1 MPRYFISSKFLL
13 PIFLV
18 WAMLLTETA
27 TRIEAQAPHKP
38 NAAEIQ
44 LALKKL
50 NVLAGALYIG
60 AHPDDENTGLIAYL
74 SHGALA
80 NTAYLSLTRGDGG
93 QNRVGPEMG
102 ELLGITRTQEL
113 LAARRIDGGRQFFS
127 RAIDFGYSKHPDETF
142 NIWDKEAVLAD
153 AVWVI
158 RKFRPDILVT
168 RFPVWP
174 GKTHGHHTASSV
186 IAEEAFAAAGD
197 PERFPEQLE
206 YVEPW
211 QPKRLLWNTSPFF
224 YRNGEEFEK
233 SGLVEVDIGAY
244 NSLLGKSYSEISAE
258 SRSMHKSQGFG
269 ASSRRGELVSYMRHT
284 MGDKAEKSLFDG
296 VDTSWSR
303 VPGGGEVGVL
313 LERAYKEFDPEAP
326 PKIIPLLLT
335 ARRSLMAQDESHWQK
350 VKLKELD
357 KVIAA
362 CLGLYL
368 EVSTSDFSAMPGGE
382 VEFHFEAVNR
392 SNIPVTLNGLNLSI
406 TNEALEV
413 EEEWLENNVS
423 FSHTVKKSLPINMPI
438 SQPYWLQEE
447 GSLGMFTVKNQQLI
461 GLPENP
467 PAVTATFSLDIDGHR
482 ADFTRPL
489 VYRWNDPV
497 DGEQYR
503 PFEVVPEV
511 SVNISEKILL
521 FANGQPRRIEV
532 YVVAGK
538 TGGVE
543 GEVHLEMPEGWHS
556 EPLAASFKLTQ
567 KGEQATVAFH
577 VYPPSG
583 PSVGQLKAVAR
594 VGEKEFTKGLVR
606 IEYDHIPVQTLSP
619 EASARIVR
627 LNLERKG
634 NLIGYIQG
642 AGDEIPGALRQ
653 IGYQVEE
660 LQDGEMDLENL
671 KRFDAVILGVR
682 AYNTLENIRFYQP
695 DLFRYV
701 EEGGTMIVQYNTNF
715 RLKVDEVA
723 PYSLKLSRD
732 RVAVEEAE
740 VRILKPDH
748 PILNR
753 PNKITAEDFDGWVQ
767 ERGLYFP
774 SEWDDRFEAL
784 LSSNDPGE
792 PSRDGGLLVAA
803 YGKGYYIYTG
813 YSWFRE
819 LPAGVPGAF
828 RIFANL
834 ISAGK

>member
-1 MPRYFISSKFLL
+1 MPRYCYFISSKLL
-13 PIFLV
+13 PAVFLV
-18 WAMLLTETA
+18 WTMLLTAAA
-27 TRIEAQAPHKP
+27 TRTEAQAPHKP

-93 QNRVGPEMG
+93 QNRIGPEMR

-127 RAIDFGYSKHPDETF
+127 RANDFGYSKHPDETF

-158 RKFRPDILVT
+158 RKFRPDILIT

-174 GKTHGHHTASSV
+174 GKTHGHHTASSI

-197 PERFPEQLE
+197 ADRFPEQLE
-206 YVEPW
+206 FVQPW

-224 YRNGEEFEK
+224 YRNGGEFEK
-233 SGLVEVDIGAY
+233 TGMIEVDVGTY
-244 NSLLGKSYSEISAE
+244 NALLGKAYSEISAE

-269 ASSRRGELVSYMRHT
+269 ASSRRGELISYLKHT
-284 MGDKAEKSLFDG
+284 MGEKAEKSLFDG
-296 VDTSWSR
+296 VDTGWSR
-303 VPGGGEVGVL
+303 LPGGAAVGAD
-313 LERAYKEFDPEAP
+313 LERAYEEFDSENPAG
-326 PKIIPLLLT
+326 IVPLLLK
-335 ARRSLMAQDESHWQK
+335 ARRSLHSLGDSHWQK
-350 VKLKELD
+350 VKLDELD
-357 KVIAA
+357 KLLAS

-368 EVSTSDFSAMPGGE
+368 EVSAGDYSVVPGSS
-382 VEFHFEAVNR
+382 VELKIEAVNR
-392 SNIPVTLNGLNLSI
+392 SDISVTLNSLQISFSG
-406 TNEALEV
+406 EAV
-413 EEEWLENNVS
+413 EFDQWLENNIG
-423 FSHTVKKSLPINMPI
+423 FSHTLETNLPADMPLT
-438 SQPYWLQEE
+438 QPYWLEEE
-447 GSLGMFTVKNQQLI
+447 GTLGMFSVKNQKII

-467 PAVTATFSLDIDGHR
+467 PAASATFSVDVAGQTVEFI
-482 ADFTRPL
+482 RPV

-497 DGEQYR
+497 EGEQYR

-511 SVNISEKILL
+511 SVNFSEKILL
-521 FANGQPRRIEV
+521 FASGEPQRIELNV
-532 YVVAGK
+532 LAGK
-538 TGGVE
+538 ADIE
-543 GEVHLEMPEGWHS
+543 GDVRLELPEGWRS
-556 EPLAASFKLTQ
+556 EPLAAPFSMVQ
-567 KGEQATVAFH
+567 KGEQVTVVFNIH
-577 VYPPSG
+577 PPG
-583 PSVGQLKAVAR
+583 GQTVGQMKAVAR
-594 VGEKEFTKGLVR
+594 AGGREFRRGLVR
-606 IEYDHIPVQTLSP
+606 IEYDHIPVQTLFP
-619 EASARIVR
+619 EASAKLVR
-627 LNLERKG
+627 LQIERKG

-660 LQDGEMDLENL
+660 LKEGEMTLENL
-671 KRFDAVILGVR
+671 KRYDAIILGVR
-682 AYNTLENIRFYQP
+682 AYNTLDNIRFQQAN
-695 DLFRYV
+695 LFRYV
-701 EEGGTMIVQYNTNF
+701 EEGGVMVVQYNTNR

-723 PYSLKLSRD
+723 PFPLKLSRD

-740 VRILKPDH
+740 VRILQPDH
-748 PILNR
+748 PLLNY
-753 PNKITAEDFDGWVQ
+753 PNKITAEDFEGWVQ

-774 SEWDDRFEAL
+774 SEWDDRFDAL

-792 PSRDGGLLVAA
+792 PPRDGGLLVAA
-803 YGKGYYIYTG
+803 YGKGTYIYTG

-828 RIFANL
+828 RIFTNL